1 MLLCQPAQAVMVRIK
16 DISHIKGVRDNHLVG
31 YGVVAGLAGT
41 GDKSRSTQTT
51 QRNLLLNF
59 GNVIESANDIKNANS
74 AAVMITATVPPFAKP
89 GDRIDVIVSSMADS
103 KSLEGGVLIQSQLLA
118 PNGEVIALAQGPI
131 STGGTSASAAGS
143 STRTA
148 IVTSGRIP
156 NGAIIE
162 REIHTEVGDDSGIEV
177 VLNQSDYELA
187 SNVAATI
194 SNTMAPAYAMDGGTI
209 RVEFP
214 EEYRV
219 NRIPFIAK
227 MNNLEVNRQAH
238 VSKVV
243 INERT
248 GTVVIGNG
256 VKLQPAAVA
265 HGGITVSIKANNQ
278 VSQPGDFSSGGNTLG
293 VSNAEIEIDEQPG
306 SLVELN
312 ANASLQDLVAALN
325 ALGVT
330 PNDLISI
337 LQALKQ
343 AGSLEATL
351 EII

>member
-1 MLLCQPAQAVMVRIK
+1 MPWPRVR
-16 DISHIKGVRDNHLVG
+16 
-31 YGVVAGLAGT
+31 
-41 GDKSRSTQTT
+41 
-51 QRNLLLNF
+51 F
-59 GNVIESANDIKNANS
+59 
-74 AAVMITATVPPFAKP
+74 PP
-89 GDRIDVIVSSMADS
+89 
-103 KSLEGGVLIQSQLLA
+103 
-118 PNGEVIALAQGPI
+118 
-131 STGGTSASAAGS
+131 GTSASAAGS

-177 VLNQSDYELA
+177 VLNQSDYEA
-187 SNVAATI
+187 GQQRGGHHQQYHK
-194 SNTMAPAYAMDGGTI
+194 APAYAMDGGTI

-265 HGGITVSIKANNQ
+265 HGGITVSIRANNRCR
-278 VSQPGDFSSGGNTLG
+278 SQAIFPAAAIRWGCPMPKSRST
-293 VSNAEIEIDEQPG
+293 SNRVRWL
-306 SLVELN
+306 SLMPMP
-312 ANASLQDLVAALN
+312 ACR
-325 ALGVT
+325 
-330 PNDLISI
+330 IW
-337 LQALKQ
+337 
-343 AGSLEATL
+343 
-351 EII
+351 